1 MSAALHAVI
10 AAIFARIF
18 TRLEQILLLWQAGNL
33 VPLPPAPHLATA
45 PRVLPPAAHRAARRL
60 RARRTARA
68 IPAPAIPAPAAIIRA
83 LNQIARA
90 AHPRRATGIHPHPRP
105 HQRAR
110 PRPQPAH
117 DPPPLPSSQPCQTSP
132 RGCTSISI

>member
-33 VPLPPAPHLATA
+33 VPLPPAPRLATA
-45 PRVLPPAAHRAARRL
+45 PRVLPPAAHRAARRP
-60 RARRTARA
+60 RARRT
-68 IPAPAIPAPAAIIRA
+68 APAIPAPAAIIRA
-83 LNQIARA
+83 LNQVARA
-90 AHPRRATGIHPHPRP
+90 AHPRRATGIHP

-132 RGCTSISI
+132 RGRTSMSI

>member
-68 IPAPAIPAPAAIIRA
+68 IPAPAA
-83 LNQIARA
+83 LNQVARA

-110 PRPQPAH
+110 PRPHPAH

-132 RGCTSISI
+132 RGCTSMSI